1 MISLQYQLSQILD
14 LLEILKTQNNRF
26 HHAEYR
32 KRGVVSRFRYYFCLF
47 DFLLLSIKHFQ
58 KSDLQHECLLLC
70 VLVDTMPWP
79 LSMSSGAQVPV
90 DVDVGGENESISSY
104 INLIRTSCLKLQIS
118 PYHPCCCVATRYTFC
133 PCGAVCLEMCWTSS
147 KIVLSPRSGLYQPLT
162 LSTLPPSLPPLL
174 LSYCLPFMVLTDLGN
189 KFSLLKMQTRSSP
202 SRHTLHRY

>member
-133 PCGAVCLEMCWTSS
+133 PVELCVSRCVGRAQKLFFLLDQVFTS
-147 KIVLSPRSGLYQPLT
+147 LSPSQPFL
-162 LSTLPPSLPPLL
+162 LPSLPSSFLTVY
-174 LSYCLPFMVLTDLGN
+174 LSQILETN
-189 KFSLLKMQTRSSP
+189 SRS
-202 SRHTLHRY
+202 